1 MLAALFH
8 TLSGLARTP
17 MRAFLIATVGFVLFV
32 AAVKLFAEP
41 KTKGAATGQAA
52 TATLGGSEDDK
63 ALYAL
68 GVAVSQNI
76 TSFDFTPAELE
87 QVKRGFT
94 DGALGKTP
102 QVDVQT
108 YIPKLRELQGTRIA
122 AAAKTALDKAA
133 TEPGANKLE
142 SGLIIKTVS
151 EGTGPAPKA
160 TDTVKVHYHGT
171 LPNGKVFDSS
181 VQRGEPATFPL
192 NGVIPCWTEG
202 VQLMKVGGKS
212 RLVCPSAIAYGD
224 RGAPPDIGPGAT
236 LIFDVEL
243 LSIEPAAAGTGTPQQ

>member
-1 MLAALFH
+1 
-8 TLSGLARTP
+8 
-17 MRAFLIATVGFVLFV
+17 MRAFLIATVGFVIFV
-32 AAVKLFAEP
+32 VAVKLFATEP
-41 KTKGAATGQAA
+41 KAGGSATTAAA
-52 TATLGGSEDDK
+52 TAPLSGSDDDK
-63 ALYAL
+63 AFYAL

-76 TSFDFTPAELE
+76 ASFNFTPAELE
-87 QVKRGFT
+87 KVKQGFT
-94 DGALGKTP
+94 DGALGKP
-102 QVDVQT
+102 SQVDIQT
-108 YIPKLRELQGTRIA
+108 YIPRLRELQQTRVA
-122 AAAKTALDKAA
+122 AVAKDALDKAA
-133 TEPGANKLE
+133 GEPGAKRLE
-142 SGLIIKTVS
+142 SGLIITTVK
-151 EGTGPAPKA
+151 EGSGPAPKA

-212 RLVCPSAIAYGD
+212 KLVCPANIAYGD

-243 LSIEPAAAGTGTPQQ
+243 LAIEAPAAAR

>member
-1 MLAALFH
+1 
-8 TLSGLARTP
+8 
-17 MRAFLIATVGFVLFV
+17 MRAPVIATIGFVLFV
-32 AAVKLFAEP
+32 VAVKLYATEP
-41 KTKGAATGQAA
+41 KTQGAKAPQAAATL
-52 TATLGGSEDDK
+52 ATLDGSEEDK

-76 TSFDFTPAELE
+76 ASFDFTPAELE
-87 QVKRGFT
+87 QVKLGFS

-102 QVDVQT
+102 RVDVAS
-108 YIPKLRELQGTRIA
+108 YIPKLRELQTTRVA

-133 TEPGANKLE
+133 GAPGAKKLE
-142 SGLIIKTVS
+142 SGLVITTIS
-151 EGTGPAPKA
+151 EGTGPAPAA

-181 VQRGEPATFPL
+181 VERGEPATFPL

-212 RLVCPSAIAYGD
+212 RLVCPAAIAYGD

-236 LIFDVEL
+236 LIFEVEL
-243 LSIEPAAAGTGTPQQ
+243 LAIENPAAQP